1 MAETVVDLSQAKWGK
16 TKTGGAD
23 DWQRR
28 QKKRVRHHRRL
39 IVSLKVL
46 FPSMA
51 AVMIGLVIVWP
62 QMNAQQEE
70 AVSLLASETEQLN
83 LPKDQMMVN
92 PRFFTVDDKGE
103 PFNMTADAAFELPGE
118 TRRIQLEGIKA
129 DVLKENGQWIA
140 VDSDIGIYSQANN
153 TMELLEK
160 VNLYTQSGGEM
171 ETTQALINLKS
182 RDIFGEK
189 DVFVRTSL
197 GYARAQ
203 GFSVTQDG
211 TIIKLNGKTHAV
223 FYPDDKEK

>member
-1 MAETVVDLSQAKWGK
+1 
-16 TKTGGAD
+16 
-23 DWQRR
+23 
-28 QKKRVRHHRRL
+28 
-39 IVSLKVL
+39 
-46 FPSMA
+46 MA

-118 TRRIQLEGIKA
+118 MRRIQLEGIKA

>member
-16 TKTGGAD
+16 TKTGAD

>member
-1 MAETVVDLSQAKWGK
+1 MEEKVVDLSNVKWGK

-28 QKKRVRHHRRL
+28 QRKRVRHHKRL
-39 IVSLKVL
+39 VVSLKVL

-51 AVMIGLVIVWP
+51 AVMIGLMIAWP
-62 QMNAQQEE
+62 QLKAQQEE
-70 AVSLLASETEQLN
+70 AVSLLASETEDMN

-103 PFNMTADAAFELPGE
+103 PFNMTADAAFELPGD
-118 TRRIQLEGIKA
+118 TRRIQLEGVKA
-129 DVLKENGQWIA
+129 DVLRENDRWIA
-140 VDSDIGIYSQANN
+140 VDSDIAIYSQAEN

-160 VNLYTQSGGEM
+160 VNLYTQDGEEM
-171 ETTQALINLKS
+171 ETTQALINLKN

-189 DVFVRTSL
+189 DVFLRSPS
-197 GYARAQ
+197 GHMRAQ
-203 GFSVTQDG
+203 GFSVTQNG
-211 TIIKLNGKTHAV
+211 TLIKLTGKTHAV